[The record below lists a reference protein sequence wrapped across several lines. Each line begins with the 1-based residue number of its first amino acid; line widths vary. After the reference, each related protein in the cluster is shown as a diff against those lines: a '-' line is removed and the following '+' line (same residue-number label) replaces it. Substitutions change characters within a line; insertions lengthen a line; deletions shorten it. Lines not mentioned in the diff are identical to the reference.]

1 MTRKRRFLRR
11 LVPVCLLL
19 TLVLPFLG
27 GCGILRRVT
36 SYFSSSDAPDDT
48 VAFYG
53 ITVGIPFGFVID
65 STQSTAEI
73 RLYERGWYRELI
85 ILSCKNAGGAGE
97 EALDEYADAMRKSGC
112 DSSRT
117 EFLGRPA
124 VLTTYTRDGQFC
136 QEILFLYRDA
146 YYAVALRGGTE
157 EAFAS
162 LIGTVSLTDPGFDT

>member
-1 MTRKRRFLRR
+1 MTRKHRFPRR
-11 LVPVCLLL
+11 LIAVCLLL
-19 TLVLPFLG
+19 TLSLSLLCS
-27 GCGILRRVT
+27 CGILRRVI

-53 ITVGIPFGFVID
+53 ITVGIPAGFVID
-65 STQSTAEI
+65 STQSTAEV

-85 ILSCKNAGGAGE
+85 ILSCKSAGGAGE

-112 DSSRT
+112 DSSLT

-146 YYAVALRGGTE
+146 FYAVALRGGTE
-157 EAFAS
+157 EAFAGLTGS
-162 LIGTVSLTDPGFDT
+162 VSLTGSGTDA